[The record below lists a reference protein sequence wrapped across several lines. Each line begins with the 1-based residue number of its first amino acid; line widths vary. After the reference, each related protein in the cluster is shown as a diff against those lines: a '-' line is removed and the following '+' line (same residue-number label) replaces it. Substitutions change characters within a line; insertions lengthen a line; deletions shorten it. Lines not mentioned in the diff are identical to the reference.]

1 MQNCVRIGS
10 HSNSDKQTLYRD
22 ENELAYVKAADPL
35 QKFRRMLLR
44 YNRLT
49 EEELKQIE
57 AQAKKDLTQPTAKRW
72 RLPNPIL
79 QRSLTMSCPNLT
91 CRRNIQTAH
100 TKKKNGEKKT
110 LVTAINETLKAEF
123 RHNPDTF
130 LWGQDVANKDKGGVF
145 NVTKGMQQEF
155 GPKRIF
161 NAPIAEDYIVG
172 TANGMCR
179 FDPKIHVVVEGAEFA
194 TTSGRHRA
202 VCRMYTRILAKQR
215 TVHP

>member
-1 MQNCVRIGS
+1 MAAPEPDPATIF
-10 HSNSDKQTLYRD
+10 D
-22 ENELAYVKAADPL
+22 YVLPEPYL
-35 QKFRRMLLR
+35 PQK
-44 YNRLT
+44 YT
-49 EEELKQIE
+49 DGTHKEE
-57 AQAKKDLTQPTAKRW
+57 
-72 RLPNPIL
+72 
-79 QRSLTMSCPNLT
+79 
-91 CRRNIQTAH
+91 
-100 TKKKNGEKKT
+100 NGEKKT

-194 TTSGRHRA
+194 DYFWPASSS
-202 VCRMYTRILAKQR
+202 MSN
-215 TVHP
+215 VHTNTGEATDSSPLT